1 MLRFINIVIGCFIVS
16 FGVLVLQNSEIIT
29 GGTAGL
35 ALSISY
41 SINISFAIAF
51 FLVNIPF
58 YILSV
63 RKMGWKFTLST
74 FFAVSLLSIMTELL
88 QFIPNFEVTPLF
100 GAILG
105 GSVIGIGVTVLFMN
119 GASLGG
125 ANILA
130 LVLQKKLQINP
141 GKTMFLFDFFV
152 ILIGLYSVGIVRGF
166 YSVISIF
173 FISIIISLMKG
184 KFAVSKT
191 ESKIPSEAQASA

>member
-1 MLRFINIVIGCFIVS
+1 MLRFINIILGCFIVS
-16 FGVLVLQNSEIIT
+16 FGVFILQNSEIIT

-41 SINISFAIAF
+41 AINLSFAIAF
-51 FLVNIPF
+51 FVVNIPF
-58 YILSV
+58 YILSIM
-63 RKMGWKFTLST
+63 KMGWKFTIST
-74 FFAVSLLSIMTELL
+74 FFAVSLLSVITELL
-88 QFIPNFEVTPLF
+88 QFVPNFHISPLF
-100 GAILG
+100 GALIG
-105 GSVIGIGVTVLFMN
+105 GGIIGVGVSVLFMN

-130 LVLQKKLQINP
+130 LVLQKKLQLNP

-152 ILIGLYSVGIVRGF
+152 IFIGVYSVGIVRGL

-184 KFAVSKT
+184 RFSISKT
-191 ESKIPSEAQASA
+191 EKTITSEVQPST